1 MDSKNDIHKCNKII
15 EWADAADKLIAAEP
29 PTAMEHDGVGI
40 LLLNHLSEITE
51 AKALAVK
58 KDIEDAENKLNKV
71 FNSQLVQKL
80 GFVPKEIPN
89 YVFIR

>member
-1 MDSKNDIHKCNKII
+1 M
-15 EWADAADKLIAAEP
+15 
-29 PTAMEHDGVGI
+29 T